1 MIERSTTEI
10 YDKEKRPVNIST
22 LTGVLNRLAVLEVLY
37 LDLPNLDSNDLS
49 SILGFNKAPIWLGN
63 SQSTNILSL
72 Q

>member
-49 SILGFNKAPIWLGN
+49 SN
-63 SQSTNILSL
+63 SGI
-72 Q
+72 

>member
-22 LTGVLNRLAVLEVLY
+22 LTGVLNRLTVLEVLY

-49 SILGFNKAPIWLGN
+49 SILGFNKPPIWLGN